1 MSRILWQFVY
11 FGFLAA
17 FLAVPVAV
25 FLKAQRGVRIG
36 RMSKSKA
43 VLLYGLG
50 SLSPTVLYVALFFS
64 LVGIEELTGAALI
77 AEEIGRSFLI
87 VVGLGLAVWLLALI
101 PGAVL
106 IARARWKL

>member
-1 MSRILWQFVY
+1 MSRILWQIVY

-25 FLKAQRGVRIG
+25 FLRVLRGVRAG
-36 RMSKSKA
+36 RTSKPKA
-43 VLLYGLG
+43 VLLYTLG
-50 SLSPTVLYVALFFS
+50 SLLPTVLYVVLFFS

-87 VVGLGLAVWLLALI
+87 VVGLGLAVWLLALV
-101 PGAVL
+101 PCAVL
-106 IARARWKL
+106 IARARPKM